1 MINLTAHEGSSP
13 LPCLCKGCFERAPT
27 EASADGV
34 EFRRVTARADEREL
48 HAWVPRSLDE
58 KVPMLVKSMEQ
69 RLSRRFAKPWAT
81 LDTTPLVD
89 RSSPRGSSGES
100 PPPPPAE
107 KKPGLWSRF
116 RKLFS

>member
-1 MINLTAHEGSSP
+1 VINLTAHEGSSP

-34 EFRRVTARADEREL
+34 EFRRVTARAAEREL
-48 HAWVPRSLDE
+48 HAWVPRSLDA

-69 RLSRRFAKPWAT
+69 RLAHRFVRQSSVP

-89 RSSPRGSSGES
+89 RA
-100 PPPPPAE
+100 PALVE
-107 KKPGLWSRF
+107 AKKPGLWSRF

>member
-48 HAWVPRSLDE
+48 HAWVPLSLEE

-69 RLSRRFAKPWAT
+69 RLGRRFAAPWAT
-81 LDTTPLVD
+81 LDTTPLVA
-89 RSSPRGSSGES
+89 RSSPPDTSGAG
-100 PPPPPAE
+100 PRPPPAE
-107 KKPGLWSRF
+107 AKPGLWSRL